1 MELNYRKNNNK
12 VLFESINKNEF
23 LDIESVQNY
32 IPLYNNFFNLNNSNY
47 NAINLNNKYKIE
59 NILEKVNYNKFVGE
73 ISDMCNNKFNKSV
86 FV

>member
-47 NAINLNNKYKIE
+47 NSINLNNKYKIE
-59 NILEKVNYNKFVGE
+59 NILLKNVLNY
-73 ISDMCNNKFNKSV
+73 V
-86 FV
+86 FKGNLFFTILII